1 MAGFGTQSGGAFLP
15 NQPASV
21 TGWAVTQPVTTL
33 SASGAIPVLSGV
45 YRITTAGA
53 AALTLRAPTVAEE
66 GTTLFITA
74 GTAVAHV
81 ITATGL
87 LQNGITGGAKNTA
100 TTAAFL
106 GSGITLV
113 AINGQWFVQSSVVIT
128 FG

>member
-1 MAGFGTQSGGAFLP
+1 MPGPGMQSGGAFLP

-21 TGWAVTQPVTTL
+21 KGWAVTQPVTTL
-33 SASGAIPVLSGV
+33 SVSGAIPVISGA
-45 YRITTAGA
+45 YRIVNATAGA
-53 AALTLRAPTVAEE
+53 YTLRAPTVDEE

-81 ITATGL
+81 LTATGL

-100 TTAAFL
+100 TTAAFI

-113 AINGQWFVQSSVVIT
+113 ALNGQWFVQASVVIT
-128 FG
+128 FA